1 MRKTI
6 SIDEIIRDIYVS
18 PSKLAIKLARKY
30 RYLPYM
36 IERYIRILGVRETTK
51 LLEAFEKPLAPV
63 IRTNTLLIKP
73 EKLAEILENIG
84 FKLESITWL
93 PYAYRVIGAPGSPS
107 IGSTHEYLKG
117 LYYVHKDAAALLPPV
132 LLVDNDYEGYVL
144 DMCAAPGGKATHL
157 AQLIY
162 GRGRVIAND
171 LVLYR
176 IKSLVSHV
184 MRMRL
189 NNIDVTWADAR
200 KLPSIMKM
208 RFKRILLDA
217 PCSGEGTIM
226 FDPGRKTRTTIK
238 DLAVIVKRELE
249 LLVAALN
256 MLEPG
261 GILAYSTCSI
271 APEENEYVIYR
282 LMMIRDDFEI
292 VKPRNKLFEWSPWLT
307 SYKDMD
313 YPDDYMKCIRIW
325 PHIHGMMGFT
335 VCLLRKT

>member
-6 SIDEIIRDIYVS
+6 GIGEIIRDIYVS
-18 PSKLAIKLARKY
+18 SSKPAIKLARKY
-30 RYLPYM
+30 GYLPYM
-36 IERYIRILGVRETTK
+36 IERYIRVLGLRETTK

-63 IRTNTLLIKP
+63 IRANTVLIKP
-73 EKLAEILENIG
+73 EKLAERLESLG

-93 PYAYRVIGAPGSPS
+93 PYAYRVVGAPESPS

-117 LYYVHKDAAALLPPV
+117 LYYVHKDASALLPPI
-132 LLVDNDYEGYVL
+132 LLIDGDYEGDVL

-162 GRGRVIAND
+162 GQGRVIAND

-200 KLPSIMKM
+200 KLPSIMKR

-249 LLVAALN
+249 LLDAALN

-292 VKPRNKLFEWSPWLT
+292 VEPRNKLFEWSPWLT

-313 YPDDYMKCIRIW
+313 YPDDYMKCVRIW
-325 PHIHGMMGFT
+325 PHRHGMMGFT
-335 VCLLRKT
+335 ICLLRKT

>member
-6 SIDEIIRDIYVS
+6 SVDEIIRDIYVS
-18 PSKLAIKLARKY
+18 PSKPAIRLARKY
-30 RYLPYM
+30 GYLPYM
-36 IERYIRILGVRETTK
+36 VERYIRIIGLRETTN

-63 IRTNTLLIKP
+63 IRTNTVLIEP
-73 EKLAEILENIG
+73 EKLTK
-84 FKLESITWL
+84 KLESLGFNLEPIAWL
-93 PYAYRVIGAPGSPS
+93 PYAFRVVRTPRSPS

-117 LYYVHKDAAALLPPV
+117 LYYVHRDAAALLPPV
-132 LLVDNDYEGYVL
+132 LLIDDRYEGDAL

-157 AQLIY
+157 AQLLY
-162 GRGRVIAND
+162 GRGRIIAND

-176 IKSLVSHV
+176 IKSLIGHV

-189 NNIDVTWADAR
+189 DNVDVTWADAR
-200 KLPSIMKM
+200 KLPSIMNR

-226 FDPGRKTRTTIK
+226 FDPGRKTRTTIN
-238 DLAVIVKRELE
+238 DLAVIVKREIE
-249 LLVAALN
+249 LLNAALD

-292 VKPRNKLFEWSPWLT
+292 VEPHNKLFEWSTWLT

-313 YPDDYMKCIRIW
+313 YPDDYMKCVRIW
-325 PHIHGMMGFT
+325 PHRHGMMGFT